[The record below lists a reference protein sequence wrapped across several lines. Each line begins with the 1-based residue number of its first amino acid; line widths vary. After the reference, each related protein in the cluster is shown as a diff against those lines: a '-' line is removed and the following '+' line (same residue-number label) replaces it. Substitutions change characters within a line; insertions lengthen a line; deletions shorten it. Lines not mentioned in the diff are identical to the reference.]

1 MVSPN
6 LIKKSQSFF
15 TVNPETK
22 KLFQLAYGQ
31 QQKTSKGLEDDDIP
45 RIHVSQIVSR
55 LSFIY
60 EKIRIAVDYDED
72 HLLRKNAIKRILKRQ
87 IMIEGA
93 LKNYDSEEVSKHLLT
108 ELIQAGYLEN
118 NKIPE
123 AKIGEVGI
131 LLDKYIKLRHYFKEN
146 YPAHN
151 LGNKESKERNKLV
164 NWIISLAATEIEENL
179 NSTPLR
185 QAVIANMFSVLSRII
200 KLPPD
205 LSYQK
210 DLDLQIYLSISRSYL
225 KLDLEMQSFLA
236 FKFYNSW
243 EEAQEEDLIKIAKN
257 LKSLNQIVERQ
268 LHHPLMKQIDKIV
281 RRYSLYYSMLL
292 ETMSDN
298 AAKVYDNATTNEK
311 AFFSLIKEKC
321 QKRYSKVKN
330 KLWRSGLRS
339 IIYIFLT
346 KSIFVFILEIPAIK
360 FFGEQVNT
368 FSLAINVS
376 FPAVLLFLMILFT
389 KTPNAKN
396 TEKIINGIKE
406 ITYSELK
413 KTQPIYLRRPT
424 RRNYLMNSLFNLIYA
439 GAFLISVYFLIKLL
453 NYINFNWVSI
463 TIFLFFLAFV
473 SFFSFRVK
481 RDVKQYV
488 ITDDKETILG
498 FIFDFF
504 YMPIVAMGKFLSDNV
519 SRLNFF
525 IFIFDFI
532 LEAPFKIIISIV
544 EDWTKYLKEKKE
556 NLA

>member
-6 LIKKSQSFF
+6 LIKKSQSFL
-15 TVNPETK
+15 TMNAEAK
-22 KLFQLAYGQ
+22 KLFQLVYGQ
-31 QQKTSKGLEDDDIP
+31 KQKTERGIDDDDIP

-60 EKIRIAVDYDED
+60 EKIRVAVDYDED

-87 IMIEGA
+87 IMIEGMI
-93 LKNYDSEEVSKHLLT
+93 KNYDSEEVSKHLLT

-123 AKIGEVGI
+123 AKIGEVGV
-131 LLDKYIKLRHYFKEN
+131 LLDKYIKLRHYFKQT
-146 YPAHN
+146 YPLSN
-151 LGNKESKERNKLV
+151 LSNKENKERNLLI

-179 NSTPLR
+179 NSSAIR
-185 QAVIANMFSVLSRII
+185 QTVIANMFGILSRII

-205 LSYQK
+205 LPYQK
-210 DLDLQIYLSISRSYL
+210 DLDLQIYLSISRNYL
-225 KLDLEMQSFLA
+225 KLDVEMQSFLA

-243 EEAQEEDLIKIAKN
+243 EEANEEDLMKIAKS
-257 LKSLNQIVERQ
+257 LKSLYHVVERQ
-268 LHHPLMKQIDKIV
+268 LKHPLMKQIDKIV
-281 RRYSLYYSMLL
+281 RRYSLYYSMLIDTIS
-292 ETMSDN
+292 EN
-298 AAKVYDNATTNEK
+298 PAKVYDSATTNDK

-321 QKRYSKVKN
+321 QKRYSKVKS
-330 KLWRSGLRS
+330 KLWGSGLRS

-360 FFGEQVNT
+360 FFGEKVNI

-376 FPAVLLFLMILFT
+376 FPAILLFLMILFT
-389 KTPNAKN
+389 KTPNSKN
-396 TEKIINGIKE
+396 TEKILSGIKE
-406 ITYSELK
+406 ITYTEYK
-413 KTQPIYLRRPT
+413 KNQPIYLRRPT
-424 RRNYLMNSLFNLIYA
+424 RRNYFMNSLFNLIYA
-439 GAFLISVYFLIKLL
+439 GAFLVSVYFLIKLL
-453 NYINFNWVSI
+453 EYINFNWVSI

-488 ITDDKETILG
+488 ITDDRESLLG

-532 LEAPFKIIISIV
+532 LEAPFKIIISIA

-556 NLA
+556 DLA